1 MYLRALEIQGFKSF
15 PDKTVLNFGEDI
27 TAIVGPNGSG
37 KSNISD
43 AIRWVMGEQNSRQLR
58 GAKMEDVI
66 FGGTEKR
73 SQMGFAQVTLVIDNT
88 EHIFPGRD
96 EAEVAVTRRYYR
108 SGESEYY
115 INRQSVRLKDV
126 NELFMDTGMG
136 REGYSII
143 GQGKIDEIL
152 SVKSGERREVFEEA
166 AGISKYRH
174 RKEES
179 ERKLQRTEENLVR
192 INDKIAELELQVEPL
207 RKQAETAKKYLV
219 LRDELRVLE
228 ISVWLENLQALKVKA
243 RKLEAD
249 HQSACQDKQRAQA
262 ALDEVYAAAETCVE
276 QVQQNDMQAEALRG
290 RMSGLETAAGE
301 EDAAIAVLQ
310 TGVDHNQESMT
321 RLEREMADSSSR
333 TEDLQG
339 QMDALTRRTEEID
352 RRTQELTGELEGWM
366 QQLQSMTQRAGSAVR
381 EAEALRARET
391 LATAAAADGRV
402 QLSGLEA
409 QSQAARTRLEEVGRE
424 LEQLQ
429 ERRQTE
435 ESAAAENRKALEE
448 AREEAAAAENVIQG
462 HGLKMGGR
470 QRRAQESAQQREQL
484 SRQAAAM
491 EDRIRLLTE
500 MEKEYEGF
508 SRAVKLVM
516 QAADKGG
523 LRGVH
528 GPVASL
534 MTTQEQYT
542 VAIEIALGG
551 ALQNIVVDTQN
562 DAKSAIGYLKQRDGG
577 RATFLPLDA
586 VRGEKLRES
595 RIEEEYGFVGVAS
608 ELVQYE
614 KRYDGVFQNLLG
626 RTVVV
631 EDLDCGVTMA
641 RRYQNRF
648 RIVTLDGQVINRGG
662 SMTGGSV
669 SRSAGVLSRA
679 NELQRLAGQLE
690 QLRGQLADADRRAQE
705 TGRELQKAQYELDVA
720 KEQQRAAAQQVL
732 TLEGRQEHHE
742 ILLENLRLSQD
753 GLQQERETLT
763 RRLQEQETQ
772 MQAVR
777 QEIAAHEG
785 EAERLSRQAEES
797 RAGQSDLQTRTDEIS
812 GQITEHKTA
821 LAALAAERGT
831 SLHSRRELER
841 LQVQMHTDRAGQS
854 DLQTRTD
861 EISGQI
867 TEHKTAL
874 AALAAERGTSL
885 HSRRELE
892 RLQVQMHTD
901 RAGREALLERF
912 RRSNEEA
919 GREMDI
925 HRQKAE
931 ELRAGCRQLKEQLA
945 SLAAE
950 KLELERRRTQQNQE
964 MQRCNEEV
972 LHTER
977 EVARLEQ
984 QKNAAAME
992 EKNILDKLWER
1003 YELSHSEAQSQR
1015 MELESIPKATR
1026 RIGELNREIKSL
1038 GTPNIGA
1045 IEEFDRVNT
1054 RYTYLSEQ
1062 RTDVEKA
1069 KEELTGV
1076 IDEITRQMTEIFAQ
1090 QFQLLNESFQETF
1103 LELFGGGKARL
1114 ELEDEN
1120 DILGCGIE
1128 IKVQPPGK
1136 QLKTITLLSGGEKAF
1151 VAIALYFAI
1160 LKVHPTPFCV
1170 MDEIEAALDEA
1181 NVVRY
1186 ARYMRRIAGKTQFI
1200 VITHRRGTME
1210 EADVLYGVTMQE
1222 RGVSRILT
1230 INLNDMAKELKIK

>member
-381 EAEALRARET
+381 EAEVLRAREA
-391 LATAAAADGRV
+391 LATAAAADGRA

-542 VAIEIALGG
+542 VAVEIALGG

-679 NELQRLAGQLE
+679 SELSGLREQMTGLKASLGQ
-690 QLRGQLADADRRAQE
+690 AAHRAEE
-705 TGRELQKAQYELDVA
+705 TGRDLQKAQYELDVA
-720 KEQQRAAAQQVL
+720 REQQQNAAQQVL
-732 TLEGRQEHHE
+732 ALETRGQHYDSLRETLEATLEA
-742 ILLENLRLSQD
+742 LDAENLRLTRQTADGDARSRELQTKIDGQEDLARQLRQQAQD
-753 GLQQERETLT
+753 CL
-763 RRLQEQETQ
+763 
-772 MQAVR
+772 
-777 QEIAAHEG
+777 
-785 EAERLSRQAEES
+785 
-797 RAGQSDLQTRTDEIS
+797 AGQSDLQSKTGGISDRITRCKE
-812 GQITEHKTA
+812 QQ
-821 LAALAAERGT
+821 AALAAERQGAQ
-831 SLHSRRELER
+831 SRLEDLRQLMEDLAGDCRGREDLRRQLMEA
-841 LQVQMHTDRAGQS
+841 QAQS
-854 DLQTRTD
+854 QA
-861 EISGQI
+861 QI
-867 TEHKTAL
+867 TDHQAR
-874 AALAAERGTSL
+874 AEDL
-885 HSRRELE
+885 
-892 RLQVQMHTD
+892 
-901 RAGREALLERF
+901 
-912 RRSNEEA
+912 
-919 GREMDI
+919 
-925 HRQKAE
+925 HRQAE
-931 ELRAGCRQLKEQLA
+931 ELRARLQGLQQEKLTLEQQRTALNRETQSRNDA
-945 SLAAE
+945 VLAAQG
-950 KLELERRRTQQNQE
+950 ELS
-964 MQRCNEEV
+964 
-972 LHTER
+972 
-977 EVARLEQ
+977 RLEQ
-984 QKNAAAME
+984 KRSAAAME
-992 EKNILDKLWER
+992 EKTILDKLWER
-1003 YELSHSEAQSQR
+1003 YELSHSEAQAQR
-1015 MELESIPKATR
+1015 VELESVPKATR
-1026 RIGELNREIKSL
+1026 RIGELNRAIKAL

-1045 IEEFDRVNT
+1045 IEEYDRVNG
-1054 RYTYLSEQ
+1054 RYTYLSDQ
-1062 RTDVEKA
+1062 RADVEQA
-1069 KEELTGV
+1069 KGELTGV
-1076 IDEITRQMTEIFAQ
+1076 IDQLTRQMTEIFAR
-1090 QFQLLNESFQETF
+1090 QFKLLNDSFQETF

-1160 LKVHPTPFCV
+1160 MKVHPTPFCV